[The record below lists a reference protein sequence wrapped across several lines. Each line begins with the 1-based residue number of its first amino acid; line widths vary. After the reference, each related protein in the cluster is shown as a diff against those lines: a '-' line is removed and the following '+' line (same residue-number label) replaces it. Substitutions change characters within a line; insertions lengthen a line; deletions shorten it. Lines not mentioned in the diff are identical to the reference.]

1 MSRSVMRENQGVT
14 GSRGLNANYDPS
26 TGIKFNTITALR
38 SLTLAS
44 QGSAQ
49 GQLLAVCSEPVRP

>member
-1 MSRSVMRENQGVT
+1 MRENQGVT

-49 GQLLAVCSEPVRP
+49 GQLLAVSSEPVRP